1 MSKQGVRR
9 ILLSG
14 TAALT
19 SIGVGI
25 GTAHAQSA
33 GTAAGTT
40 ISNQA
45 SASYTV
51 NGSPQTTTSN
61 ISTFVVDR
69 KVNFTLIADQAANT
83 QVNLNQTGAVLNFK
97 LTNLT
102 NGTQDFLLDA
112 DQIVSAGILP
122 GTDNFDVTNVHVYV
136 DKNGNG
142 VYDPLVD
149 TVAYVDELAANASI
163 EIFVV
168 ADVPNQANANLA
180 FVDLHATVAAGGQ
193 AGTQGTPLIP
203 TDLAVLNTDNTVDIV
218 FADNDS
224 DGVLGLDTVRNGQ
237 ARAYLAY
244 EVGTHNVALTVVK
257 SSTVISDGVNI
268 ANPKALPGATV
279 QYCLTVANATLL
291 TAANGVTLTDVIP
304 ANTTYVPGSIT
315 VGGVGTG
322 GVCLVG
328 GFVQNDDG
336 TQATGPYTGSFNAAT
351 RTVTAGIPT
360 LLGGTS
366 LAASFR
372 VTIN

>member
-1 MSKQGVRR
+1 MSRKGVRCL
-9 ILLSG
+9 LLSG
-14 TAALT
+14 TAALA
-19 SIGVGI
+19 SI
-25 GTAHAQSA
+25 GTAHAQAA

-69 KVNFTLIADQAANT
+69 KVNFTLVADQAANT
-83 QVNLNQTGAVLNFK
+83 QVNLGQTGAVLSFK

-112 DQIVSAGILP
+112 DQLVPAGIVA
-122 GTDNFDVTNVHVYV
+122 GTDNFDVTNLHVYV

-149 TVAYVDELAANASI
+149 TGTYVDELAANASV
-163 EIFVV
+163 EVFVV

-180 FVDLHATVAAGGQ
+180 DVDLHATVAAGGT
-193 AGTQGTPLIP
+193 AGTQGAALVP
-203 TDLAVLNTDNTVDIV
+203 TDLAVVNTDNTVDIV

-224 DGVLGLDTVRNGQ
+224 DGALGIDTARNGQ

-257 SSTVISDGVNI
+257 SSLVISDGVNTI
-268 ANPKALPGATV
+268 NPKALPGAVV
-279 QYCLTVANATLL
+279 QYCLTVNNATLL
-291 TAANGVTLTDVIP
+291 TAATGVSLTDVIP

-315 VGGVGTG
+315 VGGVGAG

-328 GFVQNDDG
+328 GFPQNDDG
-336 TQATGPYTGSFNAAT
+336 SQATGPYTGSFNTAT
-351 RTVTAGIPT
+351 KTVTAGIPT
-360 LLGGTS
+360 LVGGTS